1 MKFLTSNDPVYRLLR
16 TIAQGVLGVLV
27 ANLDLIIN
35 QFVIPE
41 SVRPVI
47 VLVVMAVLSPIM
59 AYIGE
64 KNGNNE

>member
-27 ANLDLIIN
+27 ANLDMIID

-64 KNGNNE
+64 KNNNNE

>member
-1 MKFLTSNDPVYRLLR
+1 MKVLTSNDPVYRLLR

-27 ANLDLIIN
+27 ANLDMIID

-64 KNGNNE
+64 KNNNNE

>member
-27 ANLDLIIN
+27 ANLDLIID

-64 KNGNNE
+64 KNNNE